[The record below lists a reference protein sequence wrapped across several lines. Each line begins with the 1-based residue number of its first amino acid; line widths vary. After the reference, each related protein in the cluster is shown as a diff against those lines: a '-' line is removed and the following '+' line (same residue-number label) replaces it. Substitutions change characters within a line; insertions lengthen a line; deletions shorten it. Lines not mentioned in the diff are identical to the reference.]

1 MISLACI
8 PAFLHVTDGC
18 PKFCSYLRN
27 GKLGFKP
34 PSPSRVLGKK
44 VILHALNRAELTQ
57 KLTHQQ
63 SFFIDILLLN
73 PYCWLIPLNPLNL
86 RCFLKAER
94 RSTKWFWLMKLDSL
108 KEGFGFTEWFLVR
121 RSLQTG
127 FGDIL
132 ACLLLKFPGYLSHN
146 HLVRRFQ
153 PVCSGGLGLS
163 TLWNRQ
169 QRRRYSSSTENK
181 KPTVLLGKK
190 HLVFLKQ

>member
-1 MISLACI
+1 MVALNSA
-8 PAFLHVTDGC
+8 PWEMGSWDSNRHHH
-18 PKFCSYLRN
+18 R
-27 GKLGFKP
+27 GFSNKN
-34 PSPSRVLGKK
+34 

-57 KLTHQQ
+57 QLIHQQ
-63 SFFIDILLLN
+63 SLFIDILLLS

-132 ACLLLKFPGYLSHN
+132 ACLLLKFPEYLSHN